1 MRDSSQI
8 AEKGTTEWYLT
19 FEPIRMQLHGDSKS
33 RAALRA
39 FGLREQ

>member
-1 MRDSSQI
+1 MRDSLQI

-19 FEPIRMQLHGDSKS
+19 FEPIRMHGDSKS